1 MKAMVKWPKVLW
13 RSVALTAAV
22 ALILATTAGFAFALL
37 DEFGGASFTAPY
49 APYTAG
55 PVVREETRPYAPYT
69 AGPVVREDDSRPYA
83 PYTAGP
89 VVREDEPE
97 PYAPYTAGPVVREDP
112 RPYAPY
118 TAGPVVSEDEPVPE
132 RIGNYLLR

>member
-1 MKAMVKWPKVLW
+1 MKTMSKWPKAL
-13 RSVALTAAV
+13 RRTVALTAAV
-22 ALILATTAGFAFALL
+22 ALILASTAAFAYALA
-37 DEFGGASFTAPY
+37 DEFGGSSFTAPY

-55 PVVREETRPYAPYT
+55 PVVREDTRPYAPYT
-69 AGPVVREDDSRPYA
+69 AGPVVREEFRPYA

-89 VVREDEPE
+89 VVRED
-97 PYAPYTAGPVVREDP
+97 T